1 MKEIDF
7 LPEWYK
13 SGRRRQVNCRT
24 QYVALA
30 GIFVVMVMWNFIAA
44 HSITKARA
52 AITRMAP
59 KQSEA
64 ANVSREFAGI
74 KNQITQLQK
83 KSQIIFG
90 RKLIPESMS
99 QNVLAEMSFLIDG
112 KIVLSKVD
120 FKAERFLDKQGS
132 KTSGYGGSAVRVA
145 GGSFGGKKVPPLG
158 DVRFKV
164 VINGVASEASDV
176 AELICK
182 LEDSPYFCLVYPS
195 FSRNRKI
202 KGLKGPVGEDFE
214 VTEFEIGCYLA
225 NYNESTIGG

>member
-44 HSITKARA
+44 HSITKAQA
-52 AITRMAP
+52 AITLMAP
-59 KQSEA
+59 KQAEA

-74 KNQITQLQK
+74 KNQIMQLQK
-83 KSQIIFG
+83 KANILEEIDSRIDV
-90 RKLIPESMS
+90 P
-99 QNVLAEMSFLIDG
+99 NVLAEMSFLIDG

-120 FKAERFLDKQGS
+120 FKAERFVDKQGN
-132 KTSGYGGSAVRVA
+132 KTSVYGGSAVRVA
-145 GGSFGGKKVPPLG
+145 GGSFGGKKVSPLG

-202 KGLKGPVGEDFE
+202 KGLKGPVSEDFE